1 MLGAGCKVTTVEALS
16 QWDDWLPVLYLGDPP
31 GAAMALQSHPFP
43 DPTEAIVCPAHKKI
57 KLVKYE
63 NFKAWM

>member
-1 MLGAGCKVTTVEALS
+1 MTGFQYCIWGTHQEGAV
-16 QWDDWLPVLYLGDPP
+16 
-31 GAAMALQSHPFP
+31 MALQSHPFP